1 MASIPATNRSKTG
14 RAEGPQGSS
23 GEHAAA
29 GSAKRSMT
37 TERPAKEFDCVA
49 TMRRIR
55 DQISAEMGGLSD
67 EQLSRWLKS
76 RRYSQPLVR
85 RLAGRTAG
93 PAPPEERT
101 APTPTDP

>member
-1 MASIPATNRSKTG
+1 
-14 RAEGPQGSS
+14 
-23 GEHAAA
+23 
-29 GSAKRSMT
+29 MT
-37 TERPAKEFDCVA
+37 TERPSRNFDCVA
-49 TMRRIR
+49 SMRWIR

-67 EQLSRWLKS
+67 EALRRWLKS

-93 PAPPEERT
+93 SAPPEERT

>member
-1 MASIPATNRSKTG
+1 
-14 RAEGPQGSS
+14 
-23 GEHAAA
+23 
-29 GSAKRSMT
+29 MT

-76 RRYSQPLVR
+76 RRYTHPLVR
-85 RLAGRTAG
+85 RLAGLTARS
-93 PAPPEERT
+93 APPEERPAAT
-101 APTPTDP
+101 RSDPRRPSVPGGN

>member
-1 MASIPATNRSKTG
+1 
-14 RAEGPQGSS
+14 
-23 GEHAAA
+23 
-29 GSAKRSMT
+29 MT

-55 DQISAEMGGLSD
+55 DRISAEMGGLSD
-67 EQLSRWLKS
+67 EDLRRWLKS
-76 RRYSQPLVR
+76 RRYTHPLVR

-93 PAPPEERT
+93 SAPPEERT